1 MLIFI
6 IGLIGI
12 GGVIAIFGNLTR
24 NVVKVVDDSKKSYYA
39 SDKYQNKIAEQETA
53 EEARQKKIRRLQSLG
68 YSKQQI
74 DIETRVENKDSDL
87 SKLLAQGRKAHGLD
101 NSSKPRSSINNSNNR
116 SLPQLK
122 NDRHNYPRVSSQEFQ
137 RLKPIAR
144 TGNINALE
152 TLAVNGDIFSQNK
165 LGQMYLDGDQVG
177 KNFSKSFDWTLM
189 AAENNNKES
198 QQRLEKLYTNGWG
211 TTRDLGKASYWR
223 RKYES
228 L

>member
-1 MLIFI
+1 M
-6 IGLIGI
+6 
-12 GGVIAIFGNLTR
+12 
-24 NVVKVVDDSKKSYYA
+24 
-39 SDKYQNKIAEQETA
+39 
-53 EEARQKKIRRLQSLG
+53 QSLG

-122 NDRHNYPRVSSQEFQ
+122 NDSHNYPRVSSQEFQ